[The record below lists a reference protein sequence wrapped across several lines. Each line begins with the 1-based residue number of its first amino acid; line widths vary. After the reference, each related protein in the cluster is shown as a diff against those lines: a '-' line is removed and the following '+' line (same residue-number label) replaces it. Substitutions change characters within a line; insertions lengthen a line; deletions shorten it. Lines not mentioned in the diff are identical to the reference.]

1 MQVGQALSQIQGVVE
16 VVDGLRVAGSSVA
29 VRVDRGAALQ
39 QGLDPNAVAVQVA
52 ALIDGQVGTSI
63 RVGEQLIGTR
73 VRAPADLRQQIAQIE
88 DLTPQSPDGQTI
100 RLAQIANVAV
110 VAGQKQ
116 LTREQLAPFIGVTAR
131 LEGKSLGSAL
141 SELPPSV
148 KDRKNWP

>member
-39 QGLDPNAVAVQVA
+39 QGLDPNAVADQVA

-73 VRAPADLRQQIAQIE
+73 VRAPADLRQQRSE
-88 DLTPQSPDGQTI
+88 ERRVGKECVSTCRSRWSPYH
-100 RLAQIANVAV
+100 
-110 VAGQKQ
+110 
-116 LTREQLAPFIGVTAR
+116 
-131 LEGKSLGSAL
+131 
-141 SELPPSV
+141 
-148 KDRKNWP
+148 